1 MSTPL
6 PVLLYHRSVAKE
18 KCVMSIHQ
26 TEDIK
31 IDQNASFAPASQQ
44 TDASSIYVIVPAYNE
59 GPVIRDTLTPLLSLG
74 YTVVL
79 VDDGSQDNTC
89 ERVSGLPIHL
99 LRHPINLGQGAA
111 LQTGMDYVL
120 SLGARAVV
128 HFDADAMILVTR
140 FVEGKTLT
148 AEMARK
154 SGALE
159 RIIATVKRYH
169 EGPAFPGLFSPFET
183 VRAYHRLALD
193 HDVAFPAEI
202 DDAFARMDDIETALA
217 RVTTRKPCHNDLL
230 AGNFIDDGERI
241 WVVDWEYAGMG
252 DPYFDLGNF
261 AVNQELDDSGCETVV
276 RLYTRETR
284 DADLAHLHLMRVA
297 SDLRESFWGFLQS
310 GISTLDFDYV
320 DYAKK
325 HLERFLDNASKA
337 RFNANL
343 RAVSK

>member
-1 MSTPL
+1 MEPKGQETQRSQETQKGQETMADARFERIVSELPGCDPQRGTVTPL
-6 PVLLYHRSVAKE
+6 SGG
-18 KCVMSIHQ
+18 I
-26 TEDIK
+26 TN
-31 IDQNASFAPASQQ
+31 QNYRVDGDEVS
-44 TDASSIYVIVPAYNE
+44 YVIRVCGANTEHLGIDRDNE
-59 GPVIRDTLTPLLSLG
+59 RACTQVAADLGIGP
-74 YTVVL
+74 
-79 VDDGSQDNTC
+79 
-89 ERVSGLPIHL
+89 
-99 LRHPINLGQGAA
+99 
-111 LQTGMDYVL
+111 
-120 SLGARAVV
+120 AVV

-169 EGPAFPGLFSPFET
+169 EGPAFPGSFSPFET
-183 VRAYHRLALD
+183 VRTYHRIALD
-193 HDVAFPAEI
+193 RDVDFPAEI
-202 DDAFARMDDIETALA
+202 DDAFARMGDIETALA
-217 RVTTRKPCHNDLL
+217 QVSATVPCHNDLL

-261 AVNQELDDSGCETVV
+261 AVNQKLDDSGCETVV

-310 GISTLDFDYV
+310 GISTLDFDYL

-325 HLERFLDNASKA
+325 HLGRFLDNASKA